1 MKVNIRLSFL
11 ILFRISIIYI
21 LRKLLLIDRR
31 VLSNS

>member
-1 MKVNIRLSFL
+1 MKADIRLSSL
-11 ILFRISIIYI
+11 ILFHISIIYI